1 MKVFFPPAVYLSH
14 GDGEGREEEGWT
26 SGREGEQSKADTH
39 TSAGQQ
45 FTAPHQTPHVRRDKS
60 RDGVT
65 EGEEK
70 RKSSGE
76 RKELCQK
83 TKQNKKKKHLRRGEI
98 QSPSSACLSSALFFV
113 LFPTA
118 GNICENDGKQS
129 GKLFPT
135 INPPT
140 LPPSVAAELD
150 S

>member
-14 GDGEGREEEGWT
+14 PDGEGREEEGWT

-70 RKSSGE
+70 RKSSAE

-83 TKQNKKKKHLRRGEI
+83 TKQKKKASASWGNSVSLVRLPLQRLIFCFVSNGRKYLRE
-98 QSPSSACLSSALFFV
+98 
-113 LFPTA
+113 
-118 GNICENDGKQS
+118 
-129 GKLFPT
+129 
-135 INPPT
+135 
-140 LPPSVAAELD
+140 
-150 S
+150 